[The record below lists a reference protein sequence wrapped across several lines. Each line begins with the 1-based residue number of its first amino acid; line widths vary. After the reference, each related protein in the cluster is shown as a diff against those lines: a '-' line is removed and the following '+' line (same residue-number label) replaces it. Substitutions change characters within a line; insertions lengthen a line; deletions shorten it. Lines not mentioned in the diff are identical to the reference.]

1 VCRRQQV
8 AHAQYCSSGD
18 NTVGAAA
25 RALASTAK
33 EAAAAHCEDAFVFI
47 VTDANLRRYGID
59 PARLGQQVSFYLTL
73 ICVQLNDHI
82 LHANSIGLC

>member
-1 VCRRQQV
+1 
-8 AHAQYCSSGD
+8 
-18 NTVGAAA
+18 VGAAA

-59 PARLGQQVSFYLTL
+59 PARLGQQV
-73 ICVQLNDHI
+73 IVHQL
-82 LHANSIGLC
+82 LYSIT